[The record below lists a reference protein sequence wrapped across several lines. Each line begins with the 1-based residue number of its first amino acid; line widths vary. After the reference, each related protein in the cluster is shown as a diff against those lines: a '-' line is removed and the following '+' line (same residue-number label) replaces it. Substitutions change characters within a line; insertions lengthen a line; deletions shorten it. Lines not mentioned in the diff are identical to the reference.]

1 MNNSSLVDCTFLSPN
16 MTPPRE
22 HLIDTITIHCTAGQ
36 VTAES
41 LGLYFYDERHLCS
54 SNYGVGKDGSI
65 GLYVDEANRSWCSS
79 NAWND
84 NRAITI
90 EVSSDIDE
98 PYAVTDE
105 AYKSMINL
113 VVDICRRNGIKKLI
127 WSWDKEERVNH
138 VNGCN
143 MTVHRDFAAKAC
155 PGTYLYSRMQD
166 IADEVNGELG
176 ILDEIDSHY
185 LYKVQLGAFTDRNN
199 AVRLSDEL
207 KKLGYETYI
216 IRELK

>member
-1 MNNSSLVDCTFLSPN
+1 MNNSSLVDYTLLSPN
-16 MTPPRE
+16 MTTPRE

-41 LGLYFYDERHLCS
+41 LGLYFHEVRHQCS
-54 SNYGVGKDGSI
+54 SNYGVGRDGSI

-79 NAWND
+79 SAWND

-127 WSWDKEERVNH
+127 WSWDRYDRVNH
-138 VNGCN
+138 INGCN

-155 PGTYLYSRMQD
+155 PGTFLYSRMQD
-166 IADEVNGELG
+166 IADEVNEELG
-176 ILDEIDSHY
+176 ILGEIDSHY
-185 LYKVQLGAFTDRNN
+185 LYKVQLGAFADRNN

-207 KKLGYETYI
+207 KKLGYETCV